1 MKLFSPAKRPSPS
14 SHVTVYSCF
23 YDLASAFDTVVYPVL
38 LEHLKTSGICGKTWR
53 LIKQWYTNTNSR
65 VRICG
70 HYSAPFTLHRGV
82 RQGSLLSPF
91 LFLLIMDPILL
102 QLRSKSC
109 GLSITGLY
117 LGAFSHADDVR
128 TLSTSIADARDQI
141 NQVQNFASS
150 RGLVLNANKC
160 EAIVSPS
167 TPASL
172 TSIDVDG
179 LSIPINNSAIC
190 LGSW

>member
-1 MKLFSPAKRPSPS
+1 MKVTLSIHVSTILPLCSTLF
-14 SHVTVYSCF
+14 
-23 YDLASAFDTVVYPVL
+23 
-38 LEHLKTSGICGKTWR
+38 EHLKISGICGKTWR
-53 LIKQWYTNTNSR
+53 LIKQWYTNTGR
-65 VRICG
+65 
-70 HYSAPFTLHRGV
+70 YSAPFTLHRGV
-82 RQGSLLSPF
+82 RQGSVLSPF
-91 LFLLIMDPILL
+91 LFLLVMDPILL

-128 TLSTSIADARDQI
+128 TLSTSIADACDQI

-179 LSIPINNSAIC
+179 LSIPVNNSAIC
-190 LGSW
+190 LGS

>member
-1 MKLFSPAKRPSPS
+1 MRVRLFLKRMRFWLQCRSGQPS
-14 SHVTVYSCF
+14 V
-23 YDLASAFDTVVYPVL
+23 ASACRVSARRFFCTYVSNTYL
-38 LEHLKTSGICGKTWR
+38 
-53 LIKQWYTNTNSR
+53 QWYTNTNSR

-70 HYSAPFTLHRGV
+70 RYSAPYTLHRGV
-82 RQGSLLSPF
+82 RQGSVLSPF
-91 LFLLIMDPILL
+91 LFLLVMDPILL
-102 QLRSKSC
+102 QLSSKSC

-141 NQVQNFASS
+141 NQVENFASS
-150 RGLVLNANKC
+150 ILNANKC

-190 LGSW
+190 LGSWWTPAFHVKNGQH